1 MGWGQKQVGR
11 PGKAS
16 DKDHGHPGWHRKG
29 EAPLAELSSAHP
41 ALAPLP
47 SGVLSRDSTVLSQEV
62 TIPHLTS
69 FSSRISMSS
78 VSSLQ
83 A

>member
-1 MGWGQKQVGR
+1 MRWEKKQVGR

-16 DKDHGHPGWHRKG
+16 DEDHGYPDWHREG

-41 ALAPLP
+41 ALVPLP
-47 SGVLSRDSTVLSQEV
+47 SSVLSRDSNVLSPEV
-62 TIPHLTS
+62 MIPHLTS

>member
-1 MGWGQKQVGR
+1 MGAETGGEAWKV
-11 PGKAS
+11 S
-16 DKDHGHPGWHRKG
+16 DEDHGHPGWHREG